1 VSIPSPAP
9 RPTIFRESGLIVL
22 FLLTLIY
29 LGIVVIA
36 PNSPARVPFG
46 LIELLFAPG
55 YALGSI
61 LFFRRPLLPPAAEF
75 SVSVGLSVVFNVLVG
90 LILVL
95 NGPGVTSSWLP
106 VADGIV
112 VTLGLAVKVM
122 LEDDPA
128 VMGMGATIRRELR
141 LPGIRPSYRPA
152 VYAVLLAMLVAL
164 AGVIYLS
171 VAQPSTAPQTS
182 LALNGSD
189 GTTGTLPTNLST
201 GEVGLVV
208 VSVADGAPNGPI
220 GLTVTALFANQS
232 SSNLTPL
239 AWNLPLMLAAGN
251 TTSESLS
258 VEYGQSTTIDV
269 TFEFSDPGAYA
280 LTFSLQTTG
289 GESLRAASLG
299 VLVHT

>member
-90 LILVL
+90 FLLVL
-95 NGPGVTSSWLP
+95 NGPGVTSYWLP
-106 VADGIV
+106 VADAIA
-112 VTLGLAVKVM
+112 VTLGLMIKVV
-122 LEDDPA
+122 LEDDLA
-128 VMGMGATIRRELR
+128 VTGMAAAIRRELR

-152 VYAVLLAMLVAL
+152 VYAVLLAMLVAF
-164 AGVIYLS
+164 AGVVFLS
-171 VAQPSTAPQTS
+171 VNQPSVAPQS
-182 LALNGSD
+182 SIALYGSD
-189 GTTGTLPTNLST
+189 GTTGTLPTNLT
-201 GEVGLVV
+201 VGEVGLVV
-208 VSVADGAPNGPI
+208 VDVANGASNGPI
-220 GLTVTALFANQS
+220 TLKLTAVIVNQT
-232 SSNLTPL
+232 SSNLTQL
-239 AWNLPLMLAAGN
+239 AWTTPLSLAAN
-251 TTSESLS
+251 TTASEPLS
-258 VEYGQSTTIDV
+258 VGYGQSTTLDV
-269 TFEFSDPGAYA
+269 AFDFTRQGNYA
-280 LTFSLQTTG
+280 LTFSLQEAG
-289 GESLRAASLG
+289 GASLQAATLG
-299 VLVHT
+299 VVVGT